1 MKRIITSMDRHGR
14 MLIPA
19 SIREKCNLHSGEKI
33 IIEVNDNDIKIVNAD
48 HIIDEMHTIFT
59 KNQTNKSK
67 SIVDDFIDTKRR
79 EFLIEE
85 KRSNKNV

>member
-19 SIREKCNLHSGEKI
+19 SVRERCNLHFGEKI
-33 IIEVNDNDIKIVNAD
+33 IIEVNHNDIKIVNAD
-48 HIIDEMHTIFT
+48 HIIDEMHTIIM
-59 KNQTNKSK
+59 KNQTNKNK
-67 SIVDDFIDTKRR
+67 SILDDFLDTKRK

-85 KRSNKNV
+85 KRSNKDV